1 MMRQPK
7 LTLVGAGPG
16 DPELIT
22 LKGVKAL
29 ESADVVLYDALV
41 NPELLQYAAD
51 AEHIPVGKRAG
62 KASVKQQTINQLIVE
77 HALQDKHVVRLK
89 GGDPFL
95 FARGF
100 EELEYA
106 RSFGIEVAS
115 VVGVSSLHLPGMYGI
130 PLTLRGVNQSVNI
143 VTATTSEG
151 TLSYEVGSAAQHAAA
166 TVFFMGFNKLEQI
179 VAQYL
184 KYRPASLPVAVIG
197 RGSLEDA
204 FVYQSTV
211 GEIVHELKEVKVPA
225 PALLLFGEVAGV
237 RYGQLISDVEK
248 QIPHVA

>member
-1 MMRQPK
+1 MKTPK

-16 DPELIT
+16 DPDLIT

-29 ESADVVLYDALV
+29 WDADVVLYDALV
-41 NPELLQYAAD
+41 NPELLQHAPY

-62 KASVKQQTINQLIVE
+62 QVSVSQKTIHHLIVD
-77 HALQDKHVVRLK
+77 HALDNKHVVRLK

-106 RSFGIEVAS
+106 RQYGIETAS

-130 PLTLRGVNQSVNI
+130 PLTVRGINQSFSV

-151 TLSYEVGSAAQHAAA
+151 TLSEEVRLAAFNSPM
-166 TVFFMGFNKLEQI
+166 TLFFMGLGKLELI
-179 VAQYL
+179 VDLYKNAG
-184 KYRPASLPVAVIG
+184 RSDLPLAIIS
-197 RGSLEDA
+197 RGSMEGG
-204 FVYQSTV
+204 FIFQSTV
-211 GEIVHELKEVKVPA
+211 GEVIKEIMDVDIPA
-225 PALLLFGEVAGV
+225 PALLLFGEGAGV
-237 RYGQLISDVEK
+237 GAQQMVTPTEGQITE
-248 QIPHVA
+248 VA

>member
-1 MMRQPK
+1 MNQPK

-29 ESADVVLYDALV
+29 QQADVILYDALV
-41 NPELLQYAAD
+41 NPELLRHAPKAR
-51 AEHIPVGKRAG
+51 HIPVGKRAG

-77 HALQDKHVVRLK
+77 HALPGNHVVRLK

-106 RSFGIEVAS
+106 RSFGIEVHS

-151 TLSYEVGSAAQHAAA
+151 TLSKEVETAAQHAAA
-166 TVFFMGFNKLEQI
+166 TVFFMGFNKLDQI
-179 VAQYL
+179 VAHYL
-184 KYRPASLPVAVIG
+184 KHRSPDLPVAVIG
-197 RGSLEDA
+197 RGSLQDA

-211 GEIVHELKEVKVPA
+211 SEILQELKDVNVPM

-237 RYGQLISDVEK
+237 RYSEVLNDIEQEITR
-248 QIPHVA
+248 VA

>member
-1 MMRQPK
+1 MNQPK

-29 ESADVVLYDALV
+29 QNADVVLYDALV
-41 NPELLQYAAD
+41 NPELLQHAPE

-62 KASVKQQTINQLIVE
+62 KASVKQQTINQTIVE
-77 HALQDKHVVRLK
+77 HALLGKHVVRLK

-115 VVGVSSLHLPGMYGI
+115 VVGVSSMHLPGMYGI
-130 PLTLRGVNQSVNI
+130 PLTLRGVNQSINI

-151 TLSYEVGSAAQHAAA
+151 TLSDEVALAAQHAAA
-166 TVFFMGFNKLEQI
+166 TVFFMGFNKLQQI
-179 VAQYL
+179 VDKYL
-184 KYRPASLPVAVIG
+184 QYRPKDLPVAVIG
-197 RGSLEDA
+197 RGSLKDA
-204 FVYQSTV
+204 FVYQSTI
-211 GEIVHELKEVKVPA
+211 GEIVQELADIKVPT
-225 PALLLFGEVAGV
+225 PALLLFGEVASV
-237 RYGQLISDVEK
+237 RYSELLSNVEN
-248 QIPHVA
+248 QITRVA

>member
-1 MMRQPK
+1 MNQPK

-22 LKGVKAL
+22 IKGVNAL
-29 ESADVVLYDALV
+29 QSADVVLYDALV
-41 NPELLQYAAD
+41 NPELLKHAPNAK
-51 AEHIPVGKRAG
+51 HIPVGKRAG

-77 HALQDKHVVRLK
+77 HALQNQHVVRLK

-130 PLTLRGVNQSVNI
+130 PLTLRGVNQSINI

-151 TLSYEVGSAAQHAAA
+151 TLSSEVELAAQHAAA
-166 TVFFMGFNKLEQI
+166 TVFFMGFNKLDQI
-179 VAQYL
+179 VEKYLQY
-184 KYRPASLPVAVIG
+184 RQSDLPVAVIG
-197 RGSLEDA
+197 RGSLKDA

-211 GEIVHELKEVKVPA
+211 GEITEELKEIKVPM

-237 RYGQLISDVEK
+237 RYGEVLTGVEN
-248 QIPHVA
+248 QITRVA

>member
-1 MMRQPK
+1 MSESK

-29 ESADVVLYDALV
+29 QNADVVLYDALV
-41 NPELLQYAAD
+41 NPELLVHAPN

-77 HALQDKHVVRLK
+77 HALRGKHVVRLK

-130 PLTLRGVNQSVNI
+130 PLTLRGVNQSINI

-151 TLSYEVGSAAQHAAA
+151 TLSEEVELAAKHAAA
-166 TVFFMGFNKLEQI
+166 TVFFMGFNKLDQI
-179 VAQYL
+179 TDLYL
-184 KYRPASLPVAVIG
+184 THRSADLPVAVIG

-211 GEIVHELKEVKVPA
+211 GEIVAELREVKVPT

-237 RYGQLISDVEK
+237 RYGEILTDVES
-248 QIPHVA
+248 QITRVA